1 VTDVNGVDTTLADRI
16 ASRGR
21 DALVERLRK
30 AYADAAASHS
40 DIVSLDDERIEA
52 LVQSAADRAD
62 GLQWRRALANVASE
76 ELGVSLA
83 EALTHPAV
91 REAQEQLGAPSYEA
105 SLAELVAR
113 PVPPAAVLEA
123 EPVSREPEPV
133 SPDPQRVVPD
143 QEPVAPTPEPVAA
156 APEPDEQL
164 EAVSADETYV
174 ELLPEPAP
182 IEQES
187 APPPVQPEM
196 MIDEPEAHGATGE
209 LEAVEADDA
218 IFELLP
224 APEPVDYETGS
235 YEAIPNQVE
244 EAAPPLLEHVP
255 YEPEVEEQAAEPPV
269 AEPELTAPAEQYVGE
284 PTQAHA
290 LEPEEPTPTL
300 PEESYG
306 ESYGSEHTD
315 YPPPE
320 DGNLQVLAY
329 HLGGVANL
337 PTGRNELDLRL
348 SESGLDILQPEG
360 EIIGRL
366 HWNEIDS
373 LEVIAVRGRLRRQA
387 RTVSRIVVR
396 TKHGDASFEVPGLS
410 SEDLEARV
418 EPLIS
423 RYASA

>member
-1 VTDVNGVDTTLADRI
+1 MTDMNGTDPTLGDRI

-21 DALVERLRK
+21 EALVERLRK
-30 AYADAAASHS
+30 AYADAATAHA
-40 DIVSLDDERIEA
+40 DLVSLDADRIEA

-91 REAQEQLGAPSYEA
+91 REAQDQLGAPSYEA

-113 PVPPAAVLEA
+113 PVPPPPA
-123 EPVSREPEPV
+123 P
-133 SPDPQRVVPD
+133 
-143 QEPVAPTPEPVAA
+143 EPVAPTPEPEPAA
-156 APEPDEQL
+156 AREPNEHL

-174 ELLPEPAP
+174 ELLPEPTP
-182 IEQES
+182 IEEEQ
-187 APPPVQPEM
+187 APAPVQPEM

-218 IFELLP
+218 VFELLP

-235 YEAIPNQVE
+235 YEAIPYQVE
-244 EAAPPLLEHVP
+244 EAAPPLLEQVP
-255 YEPEVEEQAAEPPV
+255 YQPEAEEPAAE
-269 AEPELTAPAEQYVGE
+269 YVGE
-284 PTQAHA
+284 PTQAHVLDDVA
-290 LEPEEPTPTL
+290 PEFSGPLAPEPPAPESPETRGVEPEPPAAAAVEQ
-300 PEESYG
+300 SYG
-306 ESYGSEHTD
+306 ETYGSEHTD

-320 DGNLQVLAY
+320 DENLQVLAY

-337 PTGRNELDLRL
+337 PTGRDGLDLRL

-366 HWNEIDS
+366 HWNEIDA
-373 LEVIAVRGRLRRQA
+373 LEVVTVRGRLRKQA
-387 RTVSRIVVR
+387 RTLSRIVVR

-410 SEDLEARV
+410 SEDLQARV
-418 EPLIS
+418 APLVS
-423 RYASA
+423 RYAGA

>member
-1 VTDVNGVDTTLADRI
+1 VTDVNGADATLADRI

-21 DALVERLRK
+21 EALVERLRK

-40 DIVSLDDERIEA
+40 DIVSLDDARIEA

-113 PVPPAAVLEA
+113 PVPPPTPPEPIAPAL
-123 EPVSREPEPV
+123 EPVEH
-133 SPDPQRVVPD
+133 
-143 QEPVAPTPEPVAA
+143 
-156 APEPDEQL
+156 L

-174 ELLPEPAP
+174 ELLPEPEP
-182 IEQES
+182 IEEGP
-187 APPPVQPEM
+187 AAPPVQPEM
-196 MIDEPEAHGATGE
+196 VIDEPEALGATGE

-218 IFELLP
+218 VFELLP
-224 APEPVDYETGS
+224 PPEPVEYETGS
-235 YEAIPNQVE
+235 YESIPDEVE
-244 EAAPPLLEHVP
+244 DAAPPVLEQVP
-255 YEPEVEEQAAEPPV
+255 YEPEADEQAAEPALAVESTV
-269 AEPELTAPAEQYVGE
+269 AVAAPESAAEVAAAEEYVGE
-284 PTQAHA
+284 PTRAHPA
-290 LEPEEPTPTL
+290 PAAV
-300 PEESYG
+300 EESYG
-306 ESYGSEHTD
+306 ETYGSEHTD

-320 DGNLQVLAY
+320 DGTLQVLAY

-337 PTGRNELDLRL
+337 PTGRDGLDLRI

-387 RTVSRIVVR
+387 RTLSRIVVR

-418 EPLIS
+418 EPLIN
-423 RYASA
+423 RYVSA

>member
-1 VTDVNGVDTTLADRI
+1 VTDVNGADATLADRI
-16 ASRGR
+16 APRGR
-21 DALVERLRK
+21 EALVERLRK

-40 DIVSLDDERIEA
+40 DIVSLDDARIEA

-113 PVPPAAVLEA
+113 PVPPPTPPEPIAPAL
-123 EPVSREPEPV
+123 EPVEH
-133 SPDPQRVVPD
+133 
-143 QEPVAPTPEPVAA
+143 
-156 APEPDEQL
+156 L

-174 ELLPEPAP
+174 ELLPEPEP
-182 IEQES
+182 IE
-187 APPPVQPEM
+187 
-196 MIDEPEAHGATGE
+196 
-209 LEAVEADDA
+209 
-218 IFELLP
+218 
-224 APEPVDYETGS
+224 YETGS
-235 YEAIPNQVE
+235 YESVPDEVE
-244 EAAPPLLEHVP
+244 EAAPPVLEQVP
-255 YEPEVEEQAAEPPV
+255 YEPEVDEQAAEPALAVESTV
-269 AEPELTAPAEQYVGE
+269 AVAAAESAAEVAAAEEYVGE
-284 PTQAHA
+284 PTRAHPA
-290 LEPEEPTPTL
+290 PAAV
-300 PEESYG
+300 EESYG
-306 ESYGSEHTD
+306 ETYGSEHTD

-320 DGNLQVLAY
+320 DGTLQVLAY

-337 PTGRNELDLRL
+337 PTGRDGLDLRI

-387 RTVSRIVVR
+387 RTLSRIVVR

-423 RYASA
+423 RYVSA